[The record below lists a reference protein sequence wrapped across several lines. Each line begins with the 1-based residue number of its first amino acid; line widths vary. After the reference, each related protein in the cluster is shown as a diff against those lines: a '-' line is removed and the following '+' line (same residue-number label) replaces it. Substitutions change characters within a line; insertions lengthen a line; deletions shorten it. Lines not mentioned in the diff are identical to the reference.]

1 MFYYLGHFSRF
12 IRPGAKRIICS
23 CNSDDLL
30 TTAFLNPDGKIAVVV
45 MNQSE
50 KEIEFHTW
58 IESRA
63 VKTNSPAHSIVTLVL

>member
-1 MFYYLGHFSRF
+1 
-12 IRPGAKRIICS
+12 
-23 CNSDDLL
+23 
-30 TTAFLNPDGKIAVVV
+30 